1 MYQFSDISLIED
13 ILSALSHVL
22 ILSALSYVLI
32 LSVLSHVLILSAL
45 SYVLILSVL
54 SHVLIFF
61 LFKEQ
66 NAEKKMNSNS
76 EVYL

>member
-32 LSVLSHVLILSAL
+32 LSVLSHVLIF
-45 SYVLILSVL
+45 
-54 SHVLIFF
+54 FF
-61 LFKEQ
+61 LKSKMQ
-66 NAEKKMNSNS
+66 KKR
-76 EVYL
+76 

>member
-13 ILSALSHVL
+13 
-22 ILSALSYVLI
+22 
-32 LSVLSHVLILSAL
+32 ILSAL

-61 LFKEQ
+61 FLKSKMQ
-66 NAEKKMNSNS
+66 KKR
-76 EVYL
+76 